1 MTLRNLVERE
11 RRGVVR
17 WITAAGITTAICV
30 AAALLAVGTLLL
42 ADSRWLRLPRVTPW
56 LVWLAVIGLVTATIW
71 IIRRRYGRI
80 TTNAG
85 VARAVERE
93 RALRD
98 GSVRTAL
105 EVGEASSL
113 GRLGAAMVAAKLEGL
128 NAPVLVPVLRR
139 SLRRAALL
147 GAALVVVAVG
157 VLTAAA
163 ARSSDG
169 FAAVVHPVR
178 AWRGTLLG
186 ELAIE
191 DAPKVVERGD
201 VVTVKVLAPGRS
213 DVSVLQR
220 ATGASWR
227 ESSLTMTDGSAPLRI
242 GPLDADVAVAIT
254 DGRAWSDTVNIRVA
268 DRPFLGDVS
277 IRAIFPAYLDRREEA
292 LPTGEPARIPRGTVL
307 VLDGTSSTELTTVR
321 LVGDGAAIDLTPN
334 GRRFS
339 GRLTASTSAR
349 LTWDAVGKSGKI
361 ADVPDPLELEVL
373 PDSTPTV
380 DILAPGRDTIAAEG
394 DSIGVAVLATDD
406 HALGNVSLR
415 ISVVAQSGDE
425 TGSDVRSLFSQRSQQ
440 WSGEMML
447 STRGYSPGTTLKL
460 VAVATDASPWRQTA
474 LSREVL
480 VRIPTLSEMRD
491 AARAAA
497 DSTVARANSTT
508 NAQKALEKRTA
519 DAARRQQRQQQQANS
534 KDNLSYESA
543 EQAKNVAKEQ
553 REIADRV
560 DQLQKAARELERQL
574 KQAGALDSG
583 LAARLRE
590 TQELLKQA
598 LTPELAEQLR
608 KLEESA
614 QQLSGEQAQKSL
626 QDLAEQQRKLREQLE
641 KSAEM
646 LKRAALEG
654 QMSTLREEAKD
665 LAERQRKMAEQLGKQ
680 QQSAAEKQAKELAQQ
695 SRDLAEDVKNLEQRL
710 AQAKAEAG
718 KDRVQQAMD
727 KINEAARAMERAAQ
741 SQQPQN
747 QQKQQGQQGQGQQ
760 GKEGEQK
767 QGQAPPNA
775 AGQSGQNAQQSSSQA
790 KGEQGKQQGGNAAQ
804 GGQEAAKEAAEA
816 MNQAAD
822 QLGKA
827 REQQIGEWK
836 SELTTE
842 LDRAIQEMLQMARE
856 QRSLEQQARD
866 GKAPNEL
873 RSQQSALQQGVA
885 KANER
890 LQEEG
895 KKSSLLSQRSLRS
908 VQDASKKVEDATQR
922 TQAAQSSQQMATAMR
937 DAGDALNQAA
947 ASLVRDRERAGE
959 AKSASGF
966 QEMLEQL
973 QQMAKQ
979 QQSLNQSMLDL
990 LPRMGDAQGKQQARA
1005 LARQQRE
1012 VAAGLEEAA
1021 DRDNTGRAEA
1031 MAREARQLAAAM
1043 EAAAV
1048 DPSVLERQ
1056 QRLFRKM
1063 LDAGLSLENDDER
1076 EDQGK
1081 REAKP
1086 WTGTEVYNPGTAAV
1100 SGKAASKFQA
1110 PSWNDLRGLTPE
1122 ERRLVLEYFKRL
1134 NAEKQP

>member
-1 MTLRNLVERE
+1 
-11 RRGVVR
+11 
-17 WITAAGITTAICV
+17 
-30 AAALLAVGTLLL
+30 
-42 ADSRWLRLPRVTPW
+42 
-56 LVWLAVIGLVTATIW
+56 
-71 IIRRRYGRI
+71 
-80 TTNAG
+80 
-85 VARAVERE
+85 
-93 RALRD
+93 
-98 GSVRTAL
+98 
-105 EVGEASSL
+105 
-113 GRLGAAMVAAKLEGL
+113 
-128 NAPVLVPVLRR
+128 
-139 SLRRAALL
+139 
-147 GAALVVVAVG
+147 
-157 VLTAAA
+157 
-163 ARSSDG
+163 
-169 FAAVVHPVR
+169 
-178 AWRGTLLG
+178 
-186 ELAIE
+186 
-191 DAPKVVERGD
+191 
-201 VVTVKVLAPGRS
+201 
-213 DVSVLQR
+213 VSVLQR

-227 ESSLTMTDGSAPLRI
+227 ETSLTMTDGSAPLRI

-321 LVGDGAAIDLTPN
+321 LVGDGTTIDMTPN

-339 GRLTASTSAR
+339 GRITASTSAR

-373 PDSTPTV
+373 PDSIPTV

-406 HALGNVSLR
+406 HGLGKVSLR
-415 ISVVAQSGDE
+415 ISVMSQAGDE
-425 TGSDVRSLFSQRSQQ
+425 TGSDVRSLFSQRSEQ
-440 WSGEMML
+440 WSGEIML
-447 STRGYSPGTTLKL
+447 STRGFSPGTTLKL
-460 VAVATDASPWRQTA
+460 VAVATDASPWKQTA

-654 QMSTLREEAKD
+654 QMSTLKEEAKD
-665 LAERQRKMAEQLGKQ
+665 LAEKQRKMAEQLGKQ
-680 QQSAAEKQAKELAQQ
+680 PQSAAEKQAKDLAQQ

-741 SQQPQN
+741 SQQQQN
-747 QQKQQGQQGQGQQ
+747 QQGQQGKDGERKQGQGQQ

-775 AGQSGQNAQQSSSQA
+775 AGQSGQNAQQSSAQA

-822 QLGKA
+822 QLSKA

-842 LDRAIQEMLQMARE
+842 LDRAIQEMLQLARE
-856 QRSLEQQARD
+856 QRSLEQQARE

-885 KANER
+885 KASER
-890 LQEEG
+890 LEEEG
-895 KKSSLLSQRSLRS
+895 KKSSLLSQRSIRS

-979 QQSLNQSMLDL
+979 QQSLNQSMMDL

-1031 MAREARQLAAAM
+1031 MAREARQLAQAL
-1043 EAAAV
+1043 ESAAV

-1063 LDAGLSLENDDER
+1063 LDAGLSLENEDER

-1100 SGKAASKFQA
+1100 SGKAASKFQS
-1110 PSWNDLRGLTPE
+1110 PTWNDLRGLTPE

-1134 NAEKQP
+1134 NAPPEKQP

>member
-1 MTLRNLVERE
+1 MKLRALVERE

-17 WITAAGITTAICV
+17 WIAAAGVTTAVCV
-30 AAALLAVGTLLL
+30 AATLLALGTWLL
-42 ADSRWLRLPRVTPW
+42 ADARWLQLPRVTPW
-56 LVWLAVIGLVTATIW
+56 LVWVAVVGLVGGALW
-71 IIRRRYGRI
+71 FIRRRYARVA
-80 TTNAG
+80 TASG

-93 RALRD
+93 RAMRD

-105 EVGEASSL
+105 EVGEESSL
-113 GRLGAAMVAAKLEGL
+113 GRLGAAMVAATLEGFKS
-128 NAPVLVPVLRR
+128 PVLVPGLRR
-139 SLRRAALL
+139 SLRRAALI
-147 GAALVVVAVG
+147 GGGLVVVAVA
-157 VLTAAA
+157 VLVGAA

-169 FAAVVHPVR
+169 WAAVVHPVR

-186 ELAIE
+186 GLALE
-191 DAPKVVERGD
+191 DAPAVVQRGD
-201 VVTVKVLAPGRS
+201 LVTVRVRAPGRS
-213 DVSVLQR
+213 AVTVMQR

-227 ESSLTMTDGSAPLRI
+227 ESALPIEEGSAPLRI
-242 GPLDADVAVAIT
+242 GPVDADVAVAVT
-254 DGRAWSDTVNIRVA
+254 DGRAWSDTINIRVA

-292 LPTGEPARIPRGTVL
+292 LPAGEALRIPRGTVL
-307 VLDGTSSTELTTVR
+307 VLDGMSSTELTSVR
-321 LVGDGAAIDLTPN
+321 LVGDGAAIALVPN

-339 GRLTASTSAR
+339 GRFSATTSAR
-349 LTWDAVGKSGKI
+349 LTWEAMGKAGKL
-361 ADVPDPLELEVL
+361 AEVPEPLELDVL

-380 DILAPGRDTIAAEG
+380 EILAPGRDTVAAED

-406 HALGNVSLR
+406 HALGNVALR
-415 ISVVAQSGDE
+415 VSVVDASGTDAA
-425 TGSDVRSLFSQRSQQ
+425 TDVRPLFSQRSQQ
-440 WSGEMML
+440 WSGETIVSL
-447 STRGYSPGTTLKL
+447 RGVSPGTTLRL

-480 VRIPTLSEMRD
+480 VRVPTLSEMRD
-491 AARAAA
+491 AARAVA

-508 NAQKALEKRTA
+508 NAQKALERRTA
-519 DAARRQQRQQQQANS
+519 EAARRQQRQQQSGAN
-534 KDNLSYESA
+534 KENLSFENA

-665 LAERQRKMAEQLGKQ
+665 LAERQKKMAEQLGKQ
-680 QQSAAEKQAKELAQQ
+680 PQSAAQKQAKDLAQQ
-695 SRDLAEDVKNLEQRL
+695 SRDLADDVKNLEQRL

-718 KDRVQQAMD
+718 KDRVSEATD
-727 KINEAARAMERAAQ
+727 KINEAARAMERAAK
-741 SQQPQN
+741 SQE
-747 QQKQQGQQGQGQQ
+747 QQGQPGQKGQEQ
-760 GKEGEQK
+760 KGQEGKEGGEQK
-767 QGQAPPNA
+767 QGNAPPNA
-775 AGQSGQNAQQSSSQA
+775 AGQSSKTGQQSSSQA
-790 KGEQGKQQGGNAAQ
+790 QGEQGKQQGGNAAQ
-804 GGQEAAKEAAEA
+804 GGQEAAREAAEA
-816 MNQAAD
+816 MAEAAD
-822 QLGKA
+822 QLAKA

-842 LDRAIQEMLQMARE
+842 LDRAIQEMLQLARE
-856 QRSLEQQARD
+856 QRTLEQQARE

-885 KANER
+885 KASER
-890 LQEEG
+890 LEEEG
-895 KKSSLLSQRSLRS
+895 RKSSLLSQRSLRA
-908 VQDASKKVEDATQR
+908 VGDASKKVEDATKR
-922 TQAAQSSQQMATAMR
+922 TQAAQSGQQMATAMR

-947 ASLVRDRERAGE
+947 ASLVRDRERAGD

-966 QEMLEQL
+966 QEMLEML

-979 QQSLNQSMLDL
+979 QQSLNQSMMDL

-1012 VAAGLEEAA
+1012 VAAGLDEAA

-1031 MAREARQLAAAM
+1031 MAREARQLAQALESAAI
-1043 EAAAV
+1043 

-1056 QRLFRKM
+1056 QRLFKKM
-1063 LDAGLSLENDDER
+1063 LDAGLSLEKEDER

-1086 WTGTEVYNPGTAAV
+1086 WTGTEVYNPGTSAV

-1110 PSWNDLRGLTPE
+1110 PTWNDLRGLTPE

-1134 NAEKQP
+1134 NAEKP

>member
-17 WITAAGITTAICV
+17 WIAAAGITTAICV

-56 LVWLAVIGLVTATIW
+56 LVWLAVIGLVSATIW

-128 NAPVLVPVLRR
+128 NAPILVPVLRR
-139 SLRRAALL
+139 SLRRAALM

-186 ELAIE
+186 KLTIE

-201 VVTVKVLAPGRS
+201 VVTVKALAPGRS

-220 ATGASWR
+220 TTGASWR

-242 GPLDADVAVAIT
+242 GPLDADLAVAIT

-277 IRAIFPAYLDRREEA
+277 IRAIFPAYLDRREET
-292 LPTGEPARIPRGTVL
+292 LPTGEPARVPRGTVL
-307 VLDGTSSTELTTVR
+307 VLDGTSSAELTTVR

-361 ADVPDPLELEVL
+361 ADVPDPLELDVL

-415 ISVVAQSGDE
+415 ISVLAQSGDE
-425 TGSDVRSLFSQRSQQ
+425 TGSDVRSLFAQRSQQ

-665 LAERQRKMAEQLGKQ
+665 LAERQRKMADQLGKQ

-741 SQQPQN
+741 SQQQN
-747 QQKQQGQQGQGQQ
+747 QQKQQGQGQQ

-790 KGEQGKQQGGNAAQ
+790 KGEQGKQQGGNANQ

-842 LDRAIQEMLQMARE
+842 LDRAIQEMLQLARE

-885 KANER
+885 KASER
-890 LQEEG
+890 LEEEG
-895 KKSSLLSQRSLRS
+895 KKSSLLSQRSLRA
-908 VQDASKKVEDATQR
+908 VQDASKKVEDATAR

-979 QQSLNQSMLDL
+979 QQSLNQSMMDL

-1043 EAAAV
+1043 ESATV